1 VVNAVFFD
9 GFLRNENRYSIS
21 GQVKVRRIIGEFK
34 YVNKVLKRIRGVK
47 LARSSEVISARLS
60 KERLKLVEEI
70 AKRERV
76 DKSTVLDRALE
87 EYAKEWKLRTAVE
100 SYREGSVTLSRA
112 AEIAGISIWEMIDIL
127 GKRKVQLQYDVEDL
141 EEDLKALSRG

>member
-1 VVNAVFFD
+1 MNAVFFD

-34 YVNKVLKRIRGVK
+34 YVNKILKRIRDVK
-47 LARSSEVISARLS
+47 LARSSGVISARLS

-70 AKRERV
+70 AKKERV

-100 SYREGSVTLSRA
+100 SYREGSITLSRA
-112 AEIAGISIWEMIDIL
+112 AEIAGISIWEMIDTL

-141 EEDLKALSRG
+141 EEDLKALGRG